1 MQPGTGKIVINGQ
14 DIAEYFK
21 RDIDRY
27 DVIAPLVLT
36 NTLDSYDIVCKVS
49 GGGNT
54 GMLQSFFSAGLCL
67 LW

>member
-1 MQPGTGKIVINGQ
+1 MQPGTGRISINGQ

-36 NTLDSYDIVCKVS
+36 KTLDSYDVSCKVA

-54 GMLQSFFSAGLCL
+54 GTL
-67 LW
+67 

>member
-1 MQPGTGKIVINGQ
+1 MSAPHPLETSMLW
-14 DIAEYFK
+14 F
-21 RDIDRY
+21 Y